1 MYRIPGAAGSSKS
14 TNATEE
20 KISERQKVWHSVY
33 LFIGYVVL
41 LRIGTLTFIMLCVF
55 IVK

>member
-1 MYRIPGAAGSSKS
+1 MPGAGGSSKS

-20 KISERQKVWHSVY
+20 KKLERQKVWHSVY

-41 LRIGTLTFIMLCVF
+41 LRLGMSVNYSLYYI
-55 IVK
+55 